1 MRFREAA
8 FKWAQLRAI
17 GYRSRKGAVRSCV
30 SAAAAHR
37 LHRALVRRWRCELRP
52 GARPHLLDGL
62 GDVRCLAGGVAVVDG
77 HFADSLCR
85 SQHGLPHRGTP
96 TANRDQRPVHVIL
109 HIVRRGVDRLLD
121 LFDATEKLVLRERLV
136 EVGEAAKQRPPR
148 RAQPLVR
155 RAQPLAH
162 LVARVR
168 AFGGERRDVEAA
180 HAHRILDR
188 PAVEFVGRHR
198 QRIGN
203 LQCKVPRVDVAGRPQ
218 LASEFV
224 IDVDPLH
231 QLKEFAEEDAEHRPL
246 RAVPRPRLAGLLRAK
261 LLEDG
266 HDFRERHGRCPCF
279 GY

>member
-1 MRFREAA
+1 MRS
-8 FKWAQLRAI
+8 
-17 GYRSRKGAVRSCV
+17 GRS
-30 SAAAAHR
+30 
-37 LHRALVRRWRCELRP
+37 ELRL

-62 GDVRCLAGGVAVVDG
+62 GDIRCLAGGVAVVDG
-77 HFADSLCR
+77 HFADSLRR
-85 SQHGLPHRGTP
+85 SEHGLPHRGTP
-96 TANRDQRPVHVIL
+96 APNRDQRPVHVIL
-109 HIVRRGVDRLLD
+109 HVVRRGVDRLLD
-121 LFDATEKLVLRERLV
+121 HFDATEKLVLWERLV
-136 EVGEAAKQRPPR
+136 EVGEAAKKRPPR

-162 LVARVR
+162 LVPRVR

-203 LQCKVPRVDVAGRPQ
+203 LHGKVPRVDVAGRPQ
-218 LASEFV
+218 LSREIV

-231 QLKEFAEEDAEHRPL
+231 QLEEFAEEDAEHRPL
-246 RAVPRPRLAGLLRAK
+246 RVVPRPRLAGLLRAK

-266 HDFRERHGRCPCF
+266 HDFRERHAR
-279 GY
+279 